1 MRLCRVAALIV
12 LALAVLTSTA
22 QESPPRITDL
32 NWLAGSWQTHQDNMD
47 VEEHWTLPVG
57 GTMIGM
63 GRTVAK
69 GKTVF
74 FEYLR
79 IEARTDGLYYVA
91 QPKGRPPTDFKAIEM
106 SPDKVVFSNPL
117 HDFPKR
123 IIYGKNADGTVWARI
138 EGDATSKEKA
148 EEFHYGRL

>member
-1 MRLCRVAALIV
+1 MRVCRVTALMV
-12 LALAVLTSTA
+12 LASALLTLTA
-22 QESPPRITDL
+22 QESAPRITDL

-47 VEEHWTLPVG
+47 IEEHWTLPVG

-91 QPKGRPPTDFKAIEM
+91 QPKGRPPT
-106 SPDKVVFSNPL
+106 
-117 HDFPKR
+117 
-123 IIYGKNADGTVWARI
+123 
-138 EGDATSKEKA
+138 
-148 EEFHYGRL
+148 EF